1 MHIHPTSK
9 AKLSK
14 PSPRDVNRPPTQSFL
29 CKMCLIWRRKK
40 IITHEWNF
48 FTFLDH
54 FSRGYWMSSSLSQ
67 PAVAKGLVL
76 FTCVTMVTGICA
88 YCKKKKKSTK
98 GTSIENTAPRVQH
111 ILYLMKHLEPHQAQ
125 RPPFTQ
131 LFTVEPHKHS
141 GWWCY
146 RHVVYGCVYTL
157 GVQGLYTEASS
168 SSYRVLPTALTFTYC
183 VDGPHSRTITFPGD
197 KQTLH
202 SVILPTFFF
211 SFLLMQ

>member
-14 PSPRDVNRPPTQSFL
+14 PSPHDVNRPPTQSFL

-88 YCKKKKKSTK
+88 YCKKKIHQRNLYWKHSSK
-98 GTSIENTAPRVQH
+98 GAAHSV
-111 ILYLMKHLEPHQAQ
+111 PHQAQ

-202 SVILPTFFF
+202 SVISPTFFF